1 MLGALIWFAFGALA
15 VLGGLAVRRK
25 ASASRR
31 EGRATL
37 DDEAI
42 RRIMETGALTVD
54 EDPPLDLE
62 EIEEEEERFWS
73 ESWDEPEE
81 L

>member
-25 ASASRR
+25 ARAARR
-31 EGRATL
+31 SGRTAL

-42 RRIMETGALTVD
+42 RRIMTTGSLRVED
-54 EDPPLDLE
+54 DPPLDME

-73 ESWDEPEE
+73 EPWDEPEE
-81 L
+81 W

>member
-25 ASASRR
+25 ARAARR
-31 EGRATL
+31 SGRTSL

-42 RRIMETGALTVD
+42 RRIMTTGSLRVD
-54 EDPPLDLE
+54 EDPPLDMD
-62 EIEEEEERFWS
+62 EIAEEEERFWS
-73 ESWDEPEE
+73 EPWDEPEE
-81 L
+81 W